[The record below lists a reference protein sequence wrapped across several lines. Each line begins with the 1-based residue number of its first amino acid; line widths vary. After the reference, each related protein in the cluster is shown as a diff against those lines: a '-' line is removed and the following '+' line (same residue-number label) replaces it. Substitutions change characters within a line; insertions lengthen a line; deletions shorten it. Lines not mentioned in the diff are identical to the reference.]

1 MTLSLLT
8 LHATDPSTNP
18 QVLAVARMI
27 ADTKVSDMVRNA
39 TYVHTCISLFKI
51 LIYID
56 TRTGYYQPQAPKEE
70 GWALL
75 SGVWSITFNV
85 HRQA

>member
-27 ADTKVSDMVRNA
+27 ADTKVSDMVRNS
-39 TYVHTCISLFKI
+39 TYVHTLFKI

-56 TRTGYYQPQAPKEE
+56 MRTGYYQPQAPKEE